1 MSEKTETILNKL
13 ATIMV
18 ENNIEPEEI
27 LSLLRPEKFP
37 VSKRN
42 AIRGI
47 VGLGAISLLSGSAM
61 AGDVSSGQIATQ
73 ITQTASLRGTDD
85 SEIADLSS
93 NYFDLSPKGFFVLPV
108 TSGSSPAGVQPY
120 SLWFDSSV

>member
-47 VGLGAISLLSGSAM
+47 VGLGAISLISGSAM

-93 NYFDLSPKGFFVLPV
+93 NYLDLSPKGFFKMAE
-108 TSGSSPAGVQPY
+108 TAGGSPAGVVAG
-120 SLWFDSSV
+120 SIWWDTTI